1 MDNYELKM
9 PEMLKKVFKVLMLV
23 GIVLALLFTIVSL
36 SNEDDYWSI
45 VVFGL
50 IIMLIGF
57 LIVLW
62 ATKWRIYITKDTITT
77 KYIVKKSRTFALAD
91 IDRAVIGLQNELKI
105 FSNGRKIM
113 TIDRLVINH
122 HKFMA
127 TLEARGIPVELE
139 E

>member
-62 ATKWRIYITKDTITT
+62 ATKWRIYITKETITT

>member
-9 PEMLKKVFKVLMLV
+9 PEMLKKVFKALMLV

-62 ATKWRIYITKDTITT
+62 ATKWRIYITKETITT

>member
-9 PEMLKKVFKVLMLV
+9 PKMLKKVFNVLMIV

-50 IIMLIGF
+50 IIMFVGF

-77 KYIVKKSRTFALAD
+77 KYIVKKSRTFALVD